1 MQLCNKEN
9 KKNKMA
15 KEKNLWLLLRKNLTQ
30 IHLQRIETGMTGA
43 GVPDVNGCAKGK
55 EFWIE
60 LKEIHS
66 GNQLTLR
73 PMQISWLAKRAS
85 HGGQVFV
92 MARKNDE
99 IKLYHIDSLT
109 GIKDLVKGGYNS
121 DALVTLNIPY
131 DWDALTT
138 ALLS

>member
-1 MQLCNKEN
+1 
-9 KKNKMA
+9 MA
-15 KEKNLWLLLRKNLTQ
+15 KEKNLWLLLRKNLPQ
-30 IHLQRIETGMTGA
+30 IHLQRIETGMTGS

-66 GNQLTLR
+66 GNALTLR
-73 PMQISWLAKRAS
+73 PMQISWLAKRAL

-92 MARKNDE
+92 MARKNNE

-109 GIKDLVKGGYNS
+109 GIKELVKNGYSS
-121 DALVTLNIPY
+121 DALLILNIPY
-131 DWDALTT
+131 DWGALTT

>member
-1 MQLCNKEN
+1 
-9 KKNKMA
+9 MA
-15 KEKNLWLLLRKNLTQ
+15 KEKNLWLLLRKNLPQ
-30 IHLQRIETGMTGA
+30 IHFQRIETGITGS

-66 GNQLTLR
+66 GNALTLR
-73 PMQISWLAKRAS
+73 PMQISWLAKRAL

-92 MARKNDE
+92 MARKNNE
-99 IKLYHIDSLT
+99 IKLYHIDGLT
-109 GIKDLVKGGYNS
+109 GIKELVKKGYKS
-121 DALVTLNIPY
+121 DALLVLNIPY
-131 DWDALTT
+131 DWDTLAT

>member
-1 MQLCNKEN
+1 
-9 KKNKMA
+9 MA
-15 KEKNLWLLLRKNLTQ
+15 KEKNLWLLMRKNLPDM
-30 IHLQRIETGMTGA
+30 HLQRIETGMTGA

-55 EFWIE
+55 EFWVE

-66 GNQLTLR
+66 GNKLTLR

-92 MARKNDE
+92 MARKDNE

-109 GIKDLVKGGYNS
+109 GIQELVETGYKS
-121 DALVTLNIPY
+121 KALLTLTIPY
-131 DWDALTT
+131 NWGALNT

>member
-1 MQLCNKEN
+1 
-9 KKNKMA
+9 MA
-15 KEKNLWLLLRKNLTQ
+15 KEKNLWLLMRTNLPQ

-55 EFWIE
+55 EFWVE

-66 GNQLTLR
+66 GNALTLR

-92 MARKNDE
+92 MARKQDE
-99 IKLYHIDSLT
+99 IKLYHIDSIT
-109 GIKDLVKGGYNS
+109 GIQELVKEGYKS
-121 DALVTLNIPY
+121 EALVTLKIPY
-131 DWDALTT
+131 DWDALAT

>member
-1 MQLCNKEN
+1 
-9 KKNKMA
+9 MA
-15 KEKNLWLLLRKNLTQ
+15 KEKNLWLLMRKNLPDM
-30 IHLQRIETGMTGA
+30 HLQRIETGMTGA

-55 EFWIE
+55 EFWVE

-66 GNQLTLR
+66 GNKLTLR

-92 MARKNDE
+92 MARKDNE
-99 IKLYHIDSLT
+99 IKLYHIDSLIGIQELVET
-109 GIKDLVKGGYNS
+109 GYKSK
-121 DALVTLNIPY
+121 ALLTLTIPY
-131 DWDALTT
+131 NWGALNT

>member
-1 MQLCNKEN
+1 
-9 KKNKMA
+9 MA
-15 KEKNLWLLLRKNLTQ
+15 KEKNLWLLMRKNLPDM
-30 IHLQRIETGMTGA
+30 HLQRIETGMTGA

-55 EFWIE
+55 EFWVE

-66 GNQLTLR
+66 GNKLTLR

-92 MARKNDE
+92 MARKDNE

-109 GIKDLVKGGYNS
+109 GIQELVETGYKS
-121 DALVTLNIPY
+121 KALLTLTIPY
-131 DWDALTT
+131 NWDSLYT

>member
-1 MQLCNKEN
+1 
-9 KKNKMA
+9 MA
-15 KEKNLWLLLRKNLTQ
+15 KEKNLWLLLRKNLPQ

-66 GNQLTLR
+66 GNALTLR
-73 PMQISWLAKRAS
+73 PMQISWLAKRAL

-92 MARKNDE
+92 MASE
-99 IKLYHIDSLT
+99 
-109 GIKDLVKGGYNS
+109 
-121 DALVTLNIPY
+121 ALVVLNILY

>member
-1 MQLCNKEN
+1 
-9 KKNKMA
+9 MA
-15 KEKNLWLLLRKNLTQ
+15 KEKNLWLLIRENLKQ

-55 EFWIE
+55 EFWVE

-66 GNQLTLR
+66 GNALTLR
-73 PMQISWLAKRAS
+73 PMQVAWLGKRAA

-92 MARKNDE
+92 LARKNAE
-99 IKLYHIDSLT
+99 LKLYHIDSLT
-109 GIKDLVKGGYNS
+109 GIKELVKGGFKS
-121 DALVTLNIPY
+121 KALLTLEIPY
-131 DWDALTT
+131 DWEALNT

>member
-1 MQLCNKEN
+1 
-9 KKNKMA
+9 MA
-15 KEKNLWLLLRKNLTQ
+15 KEKNLWLLLRKNLPQ

-55 EFWIE
+55 EFWVE

-66 GNQLTLR
+66 GNALTLR
-73 PMQISWLAKRAS
+73 PMQISWLAKRAL

-92 MARKNDE
+92 MARKNKE

-109 GIKDLVKGGYNS
+109 GIKELVKKGYVS
-121 DALVTLNIPY
+121 EALVVLNIPY

>member
-1 MQLCNKEN
+1 
-9 KKNKMA
+9 MA
-15 KEKNLWLLLRKNLTQ
+15 KEKNLWLLLRSNLPE

-66 GNQLTLR
+66 GNALTLR

-92 MARKNDE
+92 MARKDNE

-109 GIKDLVKGGYNS
+109 GIQELVETGFKS
-121 DALVTLNIPY
+121 KALLTLTIPY
-131 DWDALTT
+131 NWGALNT

>member
-1 MQLCNKEN
+1 
-9 KKNKMA
+9 MA
-15 KEKNLWLLLRKNLTQ
+15 KEKNLWLLLRTKLLG

-66 GNQLTLR
+66 GNALTLR

-85 HGGQVFV
+85 FGQVFV

-109 GIKDLVKGGYNS
+109 GIQELVKTGYKS
-121 DALVTLNIPY
+121 KALVTLTIPY
-131 DWDALTT
+131 DWEALTS

>member
-1 MQLCNKEN
+1 
-9 KKNKMA
+9 
-15 KEKNLWLLLRKNLTQ
+15 
-30 IHLQRIETGMTGA
+30 
-43 GVPDVNGCAKGK
+43 
-55 EFWIE
+55 
-60 LKEIHS
+60 
-66 GNQLTLR
+66 
-73 PMQISWLAKRAS
+73 
-85 HGGQVFV
+85 

-131 DWDALTT
+131 DWDALAT

>member
-1 MQLCNKEN
+1 
-9 KKNKMA
+9 
-15 KEKNLWLLLRKNLTQ
+15 
-30 IHLQRIETGMTGA
+30 MTGA

-55 EFWIE
+55 EFWFE

-66 GNQLTLR
+66 GNKKTIR
-73 PMQISWLAKRAS
+73 PKQITRIAKRAS
-85 HGGQVFV
+85 FGGQVFV

-109 GIKDLVKGGYNS
+109 GIQDLVKTGYKSN
-121 DALVTLNIPY
+121 ALVTLTIPY
-131 DWDALTT
+131 NWNALVT

>member
-1 MQLCNKEN
+1 
-9 KKNKMA
+9 MA
-15 KEKNLWLLLRKNLTQ
+15 EEKNLWLLMRKNLPDM
-30 IHLQRIETGMTGA
+30 HLQRIETGMTGA

-55 EFWIE
+55 EFWVE

-66 GNQLTLR
+66 GNKLTLR

-92 MARKNDE
+92 MARKDNE
-99 IKLYHIDSLT
+99 IKLYHIDSLIGIQKLVET
-109 GIKDLVKGGYNS
+109 GYKSK
-121 DALVTLNIPY
+121 ALLTLTIPY
-131 DWDALTT
+131 NWGALNT

>member
-1 MQLCNKEN
+1 
-9 KKNKMA
+9 MA
-15 KEKNLWLLLRKNLTQ
+15 KEKNLWLLLRSNLPQ

-55 EFWIE
+55 EFWVE

-66 GNQLTLR
+66 GNKITLR
-73 PMQISWLAKRAS
+73 PMQISWIAKRAM

-92 MARKNDE
+92 LARKNNE
-99 IKLYHIDSLT
+99 IKLFHVDGLE
-109 GIKDLVKGGYNS
+109 GIKELVKGGFKS
-121 DALVTLNIPY
+121 KALLTLTIPY
-131 DWDALTT
+131 DWEALNT

>member
-1 MQLCNKEN
+1 
-9 KKNKMA
+9 MA
-15 KEKNLWLLLRKNLTQ
+15 KEKNLWLLIRENLKGV
-30 IHLQRIETGMTGA
+30 HLQRIETGMTGA
-43 GVPDVNGCAKGK
+43 GVPDVNGCGWGK

-66 GNQLTLR
+66 GNKLTLR

-92 MARKNDE
+92 MARKNNE

-109 GIKDLVKGGYNS
+109 GIKDLVKGGYSS
-121 DALVTLNIPY
+121 DSLLTLTIPY
-131 DWDALTT
+131 DWEALAT

>member
-1 MQLCNKEN
+1 MPKEAQLWK
-9 KKNKMA
+9 
-15 KEKNLWLLLRKNLTQ
+15 LLRDNVPSV
-30 IHLQRIETGMTGA
+30 HWQRIETGMTGA

-55 EFWIE
+55 EFWVE

-66 GNQLTLR
+66 GNKITLR

-85 HGGQVFV
+85 FGGQVFV

-109 GIKDLVKGGYNS
+109 GIQDLVKTGYKSN
-121 DALVTLNIPY
+121 ALVTLTIPY
-131 DWDALTT
+131 NWNALVT

>member
-1 MQLCNKEN
+1 
-9 KKNKMA
+9 MA
-15 KEKNLWLLLRKNLTQ
+15 KEKNLWLLLRSNLPE

-66 GNQLTLR
+66 GNALTLR

-85 HGGQVFV
+85 FGGQVFV
-92 MARKNDE
+92 MARKNEE
-99 IKLYHIDSLT
+99 INLYHIHSLT
-109 GIKDLVKGGYNS
+109 GIQE
-121 DALVTLNIPY
+121 LVT
-131 DWDALTT
+131 T
-138 ALLS
+138 

>member
-1 MQLCNKEN
+1 
-9 KKNKMA
+9 MA
-15 KEKNLWLLLRKNLTQ
+15 KEKNLWLLLRKNLPQ
-30 IHLQRIETGMTGA
+30 IHLQRIETGMTGS

-66 GNQLTLR
+66 GNALTLR

-99 IKLYHIDSLT
+99 IKLYHVDSLT
-109 GIKDLVKGGYNS
+109 GIQELVETGYKSN
-121 DALVTLNIPY
+121 ALLTLTIPY
-131 DWDALTT
+131 DWDALNT

>member
-1 MQLCNKEN
+1 
-9 KKNKMA
+9 MA
-15 KEKNLWLLLRKNLTQ
+15 KEKNLWLLMRSNLPE

-55 EFWIE
+55 EFWVE
-60 LKEIHS
+60 LKEVHS
-66 GNQLTLR
+66 GNKLTLR

-92 MARKNDE
+92 MARKNNI
-99 IKLYHIDSLT
+99 IKLYHIDGLT
-109 GIKDLVKGGYNS
+109 RIQELMKGGFKS
-121 DALVTLNIPY
+121 KALLTLAIPY
-131 DWDALTT
+131 DWKALNT

>member
-1 MQLCNKEN
+1 
-9 KKNKMA
+9 MA
-15 KEKNLWLLLRKNLTQ
+15 KEKNLWLLLRENIKE
-30 IHLQRIETGMTGA
+30 IHWQRIETGMTGA

-55 EFWIE
+55 EFWVE

-66 GNQLTLR
+66 GNALTLR

-92 MARKNDE
+92 MARKQDE
-99 IKLYHIDSLT
+99 IKLYHIESLT
-109 GIKDLVKGGYNS
+109 GIQDLVKTGYKS
-121 DALVTLNIPY
+121 KALLTLTIPY
-131 DWDALTT
+131 KWDALAT

>member
-1 MQLCNKEN
+1 
-9 KKNKMA
+9 MA
-15 KEKNLWLLLRKNLTQ
+15 KEKNLWLLIRENLKD

-66 GNQLTLR
+66 GNKLTLR

-109 GIKDLVKGGYNS
+109 GIKDLVKEGYNHK
-121 DALVTLNIPY
+121 ALLTLTVPY
-131 DWDALTT
+131 DWAALTS

>member
-1 MQLCNKEN
+1 
-9 KKNKMA
+9 MA
-15 KEKNLWLLLRKNLTQ
+15 KEKNLWLLLRANLAG
-30 IHLQRIETGMTGA
+30 IHLQRVETGMTGA

-66 GNQLTLR
+66 GNALTLR

-85 HGGQVFV
+85 FGGQVFV

-109 GIKDLVKGGYNS
+109 GIQDLVKGGYKS
-121 DALVTLNIPY
+121 KALVTLTIPY
-131 DWDALTT
+131 DWGTLVS

>member
-1 MQLCNKEN
+1 
-9 KKNKMA
+9 MA
-15 KEKNLWLLLRKNLTQ
+15 KEKNLWLLLRTNLPQ
-30 IHLQRIETGMTGA
+30 LHLQRIETGMTGA

-66 GNQLTLR
+66 GNALTLR

-85 HGGQVFV
+85 FGGQVFV
-92 MARKNDE
+92 MARKQDE

-109 GIKDLVKGGYNS
+109 GIQELVKTGYKS
-121 DALVTLNIPY
+121 KALVTLTIPY
-131 DWDALTT
+131 DWDALVS

>member
-1 MQLCNKEN
+1 M
-9 KKNKMA
+9 
-15 KEKNLWLLLRKNLTQ
+15 
-30 IHLQRIETGMTGA
+30 HLQRIETGMTGA

-66 GNQLTLR
+66 GNALTLR

-92 MARKNDE
+92 MARKKNE
-99 IKLYHIDSLT
+99 IKLYHVDSLT
-109 GIKDLVKGGYNS
+109 GIKDLVKEGYS
-121 DALVTLNIPY
+121 SPALLTLTIPY

-138 ALLS
+138 GLLS